1 MIQRLLTAGLL
12 AALPLSLPA
21 NGLSS
26 AEIEGRSVATG
37 LLEQSPAENSSLTGA
52 LEIRGAKKARSRVPV
67 RCRIILTET
76 HWQTIYET
84 LPGTNAVI
92 EKLIVTH
99 NGAKPSRY
107 EFNCVVRPN
116 SQTAVPFAGSDF
128 WLSDLGLEF
137 LHWPGQKLL
146 KKELKKSQ
154 SCNVLESTNPAPLK
168 GDYSRVVSWIDI
180 DTGGI
185 VYAEAYDAKGRRMKE
200 FEVKELKKVRGQ
212 WQLQEMQIRDTQ
224 SGSRTSL
231 EFDLERR

>member
-1 MIQRLLTAGLL
+1 
-12 AALPLSLPA
+12 
-21 NGLSS
+21 
-26 AEIEGRSVATG
+26 
-37 LLEQSPAENSSLTGA
+37 
-52 LEIRGAKKARSRVPV
+52 
-67 RCRIILTET
+67 
-76 HWQTIYET
+76 
-84 LPGTNAVI
+84 
-92 EKLIVTH
+92 
-99 NGAKPSRY
+99 
-107 EFNCVVRPN
+107 
-116 SQTAVPFAGSDF
+116 
-128 WLSDLGLEF
+128 
-137 LHWPGQKLL
+137 L